1 MAVTARRV
9 HLPLGAVVY
18 ESGKMMTITPST
30 VVPAWW
36 MERFTTASP
45 LGHRSIVNKGL
56 QRLVAPLWASKPR
69 VVINIVE
76 KCHLPICSR
85 RRELSHAMQRCR
97 RVPCAVNTAHWHAR
111 RQLVRVR

>member
-1 MAVTARRV
+1 MAVTSRRL

-18 ESGKMMTITPST
+18 VSGKMMTITPCT
-30 VVPAWW
+30 AVPAWW

-45 LGHRSIVNKGL
+45 PRHRSIVKKGL
-56 QRLVAPLWASKPR
+56 QRLVAPLGASKPR

-97 RVPCAVNTAHWHAR
+97 RIPCAVDAAHGHAR
-111 RQLVRVR
+111 S